1 MTEFAVWG
9 WHTAAGAAPTTIF
22 NGEKVYR
29 DGTGSPW
36 TYDVPRFWVEGHYD
50 FYALHPEPST
60 GADGSGVTATCAA
73 DGLTSIVLNSP
84 KADIDL
90 MTATTSCDYDSE
102 VSASADAVSLSFEH
116 LLAKVS
122 IAVRTEGMGNGLVH
136 IQRMELNGP
145 AKGTYTI
152 QNDAGAWTRTGLGA
166 AFPGWKSEGAGG
178 TSVPDTGIT
187 MLKDYM
193 LIPGDPSA
201 FSVTMEYLHNGASSG
216 PVTISLPEAP
226 IWHAGGSFTYTLTIK
241 GDYIGFDRPLVNG
254 WNDSPGGIIIV
265 D

>member
-1 MTEFAVWG
+1 MVESEDDMTEFAVWG

-201 FSVTMEYLHNGASSG
+201 FPGRSPFPCRRPRYGTQVGL
-216 PVTISLPEAP
+216 LP
-226 IWHAGGSFTYTLTIK
+226 I
-241 GDYIGFDRPLVNG
+241 PLR
-254 WNDSPGGIIIV
+254 
-265 D
+265 